1 MQTERRF
8 EMKKKLFELLQIAV
22 NRREKLSATLS
33 DKEWKSIFKLL
44 KKQALYGVG
53 FDAICKLPAEQRPPK
68 QMFMQGFAQQ
78 EYIIDQNELLNRRI
92 LELRDIMQ
100 EMEIPYCILKG
111 QGTAMLYPKPEIR
124 QCGDIDVWCDYPR
137 NLLLEKVG
145 KKYALGDKVIHHA
158 DVTFFEDISVDL
170 HYVPTWLYA
179 PWHSKNLLDFISK
192 EKNAQMTHQNQNGFC
207 SPTIKFNLV
216 YSMMHMFR
224 HLFEEGIGLRQFM
237 DYYYIV
243 LHSTEQERKEAV
255 EVIKKIGKIRFLGA
269 VMYVLQE
276 VFLLEEKY
284 LLVKPNSKLGQFLI
298 DEIWIGGNFGH
309 HDNRIQKKKSYI
321 NSVRRKL
328 GRQLSF
334 YSFAPSEVIC
344 SPFWKVWH
352 YCWRKKNGYL

>member
-1 MQTERRF
+1 MR
-8 EMKKKLFELLQIAV
+8 KILFELLQVAV
-22 NRREKLSATLS
+22 GTRKELSSSLCA
-33 DKEWKSIFKLL
+33 DEWNGLFKLL
-44 KKQALYGVG
+44 KKQALVGVG
-53 FDAICKLPAEQRPPK
+53 FDAICKLPVEQRPPK
-68 QMFMQGFAQQ
+68 QLFLQGFVQL
-78 EYIIDQNELLNRRI
+78 EYIKEQNELINKRV

-111 QGTAMLYPKPEIR
+111 QGTALLYPKPEYR
-124 QCGDIDVWCDYPR
+124 QSGDIDVWGNCPR
-137 NLLLEKVG
+137 DLLLEKVG
-145 KKYALGDKVIHHA
+145 QKYPLGDKVIHHA

-179 PWHSKNLLDFISK
+179 PWYSRNLLKFISE
-192 EKNAQMTHQNQNGFC
+192 EKDIQTNHLNEKGFC

-237 DYYYIV
+237 DYYYII
-243 LHSTEQERKEAV
+243 LHSTEQERKEATD
-255 EVIKKIGKIRFLGA
+255 VIRKIGKTRFLGA
-269 VMYVLQE
+269 VMYVLQN
-276 VFLLEEKY
+276 VFLLKKKY
-284 LLVKPNSKLGQFLI
+284 LLVKPNPKLGEFLM

-309 HDNRIQKKKSYI
+309 YDNRVQKDKSYLDSI
-321 NSVRRKL
+321 KRRL
-328 GRQLSF
+328 GRQMRF